1 MLVHRAVPVLTVRDV
16 AQAVATC
23 RDVLG
28 MEVVMDHGWIAT
40 VGSVDGAQ
48 VSLMTE
54 DASAPCPPDASL
66 EVSDVQRAHDRA
78 VAEGLEIVHPLTDE
92 PWGVRRFF
100 FRDQAGNV
108 VNVLAHAS

>member
-1 MLVHRAVPVLTVRDV
+1 MDPHRAVPVLSVRDV
-16 AQAVATC
+16 GQAVAAF

-28 MEVVMDHGWIAT
+28 LDVLVDLGWIAT
-40 VGSVDGAQ
+40 VGAADGPQ

-54 DASAPCPPDASL
+54 DATLPCMPDASL
-66 EVSDVQRAHDRA
+66 EVDDVDLAYARA
-78 VAEGLEIVHPLTDE
+78 VASGLDVVHPLTDG

-108 VNVLAHAS
+108 VNVLGHP